1 MATLD
6 ISRLSVDERL
16 DLIGD
21 LWNSLNAEALSPAQ
35 HAELARRTGLGI
47 DDLDW
52 AKPYVDEAL
61 AQVERGEVFT
71 LVELEAHLDARFGPL
86 AK

>member
-1 MATLD
+1 MSTLD
-6 ISRLSVDERL
+6 ISRLSVAERL

-21 LWNSLNAEALSPAQ
+21 LCDSLSAEALTSVQ
-35 HAELARRTGLGI
+35 QVELARRIGAGM

-61 AQVERGEVFT
+61 AQIERGEVFT
-71 LVELEAHLDARFGPL
+71 LGELEARLDARFGPL

>member
-1 MATLD
+1 MSTLD
-6 ISRLSVDERL
+6 ISRMSVAERL

-21 LWNSLNAEALSPAQ
+21 LWDSLAAGSLTPAQ
-35 HAELARRTGLGI
+35 QAELARRTGVGL
-47 DDLDW
+47 DDLGW

-61 AQVERGEVFT
+61 AQVERGEVVT
-71 LVELEAHLDARFGPL
+71 LAELEARLDARFGPL

>member
-1 MATLD
+1 MSTLD
-6 ISRLSVDERL
+6 ISRLSVAERL

-21 LWNSLNAEALSPAQ
+21 LWDSLSAEALTPAQ
-35 HAELARRTGLGI
+35 HAELERRTGAGI

-61 AQVERGEVFT
+61 AQVERGEVVT
-71 LVELEAHLDARFGPL
+71 LGELEAHLDARFGPL

>member
-1 MATLD
+1 MSTLD
-6 ISRLSVDERL
+6 ISRLSVADRL
-16 DLIGD
+16 ALIGD
-21 LWNSLNAEALSPAQ
+21 LCDSLSAEALTPAQ
-35 HAELARRTGLGI
+35 QVELAWRMGVGM

-71 LVELEAHLDARFGPL
+71 LGEVEARLDARFGPL